1 VMGGHGYIREWGMEQ
16 LVRDVRITQLYEGAN
31 GIQALD
37 LVGRKLSAH
46 YGRLLRAFFHPVMAF
61 IERHQ
66 ADPELAE
73 FVLPLAKAYAR
84 LQQVT
89 LHVAQQGLRDP
100 NEAGA
105 ASYDYLRLF
114 ALVALAYLWARM
126 VQVAKARLSS
136 GADGDAAFY
145 EAKVK
150 TARFFM
156 TKMLPESGALF
167 AQIMAGGKPL
177 MDFEDAAF

>member
-1 VMGGHGYIREWGMEQ
+1 MPAHF
-16 LVRDVRITQLYEGAN
+16 
-31 GIQALD
+31 
-37 LVGRKLSAH
+37 GRQ
-46 YGRLLRAFFHPVMAF
+46 LRAFFHPVMAF
-61 IERHQ
+61 IEAHQ
-66 ADPELAE
+66 ADPELGE

-89 LHVAQQGLRDP
+89 LHVARQGLRDP

-114 ALVALAYLWARM
+114 ALVTLAWLWARM
-126 VQVAKARLSS
+126 VQIAKAKLAA

-145 EAKVK
+145 EAKIN

-156 TKMLPESGALF
+156 AKMLPESGALF
-167 AQIMAGGKPL
+167 AQIMAGGSSV
-177 MDFEDAAF
+177 MAFEDAAF